1 MNQRTLRKKKNRTAG
16 YLFPAVLFFYTVILT
31 FPAVTSA
38 GDRLSASL
46 FEAAADSAQV
56 SMIQTEPEPDQ
67 PVSVSKKTCS
77 IDGLDRTYRLL
88 LVSDL
93 HIIVP
98 DDPQVDPECT
108 DIAESRL
115 NQMFRTP
122 SGESAFQLWQT
133 LPSQLDSM
141 KADMILFAGDMVD
154 FATKASTASLKAGF
168 DSLKTPWMYV
178 RGDHDYAAW
187 YSKAYETQKDAI
199 LLQKNTAPRKK
210 VMRQKIG
217 NLTIIGW
224 DNNTAQMTK
233 KGLRDL
239 SAYLQEAKAEKSPVL
254 FLCHVPLKGT
264 VTDKL
269 EQESK
274 QKNGRAL
281 LWGDGG
287 CYYRPDDTTKQA
299 LDLIQAADSPVVLE
313 ASGHLHFPYS
323 GPLTETSTIITAD
336 PAFQN
341 QIDELVL
348 VPGHSQ

>member
-1 MNQRTLRKKKNRTAG
+1 MNQNTIREKKNRAAG
-16 YLFPAVLFFYTVILT
+16 YLFPAVLFFYAVFLI
-31 FPAVTSA
+31 FPGAASA
-38 GDRLSASL
+38 GDRQASSIPK
-46 FEAAADSAQV
+46 AAEDSVQITE
-56 SMIQTEPEPDQ
+56 SQTEPDADH
-67 PVSVSKKTCS
+67 PVSVTKKTFS
-77 IDGLDRTYRLL
+77 VAGLDRTYRLL

-98 DDPQVDPECT
+98 GDPQVDPESA
-108 DIAESRL
+108 DVADSRL

-122 SGESAFQLWQT
+122 SGESSFQLWQT
-133 LPSQLDSM
+133 LPSQLDGM

-154 FATKASTASLKAGF
+154 FATKASTDSLRAGF

-187 YSKAYETQKDAI
+187 YSKTYETQKDAI
-199 LLQKNTAPRKK
+199 LLQRHTAPRKK

-217 NLTIIGW
+217 KLTIIGW

-239 SAYLQEAKAEKSPVL
+239 KKYLQEAKDEKSPVL

-269 EQESK
+269 EQESL
-274 QKNGRAL
+274 QRNGRAL
-281 LWGDGG
+281 LWGDGD
-287 CYYRPDDTTKQA
+287 CYYHPDDTTKKA
-299 LDLIQAADSPVVLE
+299 LELILAKDSPVALE
-313 ASGHLHFPYS
+313 ASGHLHFSYN
-323 GPLTETSTIITAD
+323 GPLTETSTIITAG

-341 QIDELVL
+341 RVDELVL
-348 VPGHSQ
+348 VPGNSQ